1 MHSTRPRYPHAY
13 SPLGQASARTSALRQ
28 KDGGALAAGPTAAIA
43 RVHIM
48 GRRGGGHSLCAHVDI
63 PGRADE
69 QARVAPHRRSRVDA
83 LGDLPTV
90 VKAHVTGERH
100 EIARAAV
107 VRTGGIGRLARAH
120 VQRAHAIA
128 EHERHRGGRRIRGAR
143 ACHRRHTPRVVN
155 VCVCVCV
162 HACDYAYG
170 ACAQV
175 MDGRN
180 AIDRTDTHEWVGD
193 ERVHIGR
200 AVVDW
205 ARRDAVRRRR
215 ASHLRPR
222 RHRRSRRQQTPHDPC
237 PRHQAYDIVCVCVC
251 ICMWGVNWCTHAP
264 LWPVHGRSRR
274 RAESCV
280 AAVLPQAAAPC
291 RPLRLTCTHVGCAH
305 PLRVRWALLIRT
317 EQRKCV
323 RYLPHGPMRADLC
336 PDCSIQIEHF
346 PRAVQV
352 CATARR

>member
-1 MHSTRPRYPHAY
+1 MHARKPSPLFLSLTHTHTHTHYVRLGGHTCMHSTRPRYPHAY

-128 EHERHRGGRRIRGAR
+128 EHERHRGGRRTRGAR
-143 ACHRRHTPRVVN
+143 ACHRRHTPRAVN
-155 VCVCVCV
+155 TCVC
-162 HACDYAYG
+162 ACMRLCIWCMCPSHGWKERDRSYRYA
-170 ACAQV
+170 
-175 MDGRN
+175 R
-180 AIDRTDTHEWVGD
+180 VG
-193 ERVHIGR
+193 
-200 AVVDW
+200 W
-205 ARRDAVRRRR
+205 
-215 ASHLRPR
+215 
-222 RHRRSRRQQTPHDPC
+222 
-237 PRHQAYDIVCVCVC
+237 
-251 ICMWGVNWCTHAP
+251 
-264 LWPVHGRSRR
+264 
-274 RAESCV
+274 
-280 AAVLPQAAAPC
+280 
-291 RPLRLTCTHVGCAH
+291 
-305 PLRVRWALLIRT
+305 
-317 EQRKCV
+317 
-323 RYLPHGPMRADLC
+323 
-336 PDCSIQIEHF
+336 
-346 PRAVQV
+346 
-352 CATARR
+352 